1 MCCFVIY
8 VNEVKYFWL
17 LVVFR
22 FDYSVNYVI
31 KIFKWCIFCGEE
43 KKSEIIL

>member
-1 MCCFVIY
+1 MLMRLNI
-8 VNEVKYFWL
+8 FWL
-17 LVVFR
+17 LVVCR

-43 KKSEIIL
+43 KKKWDIFVRMV